1 MICQNFDHI
10 SPIPCSPDE
19 YTDVS
24 DGRVSPKPRSL
35 VAEPG
40 WLWGSR
46 DLATG

>member
-24 DGRVSPKPRSL
+24 DGRVSPKPRLL

-40 WLWGSR
+40 WLWVSR